1 MPARGID
8 LSQEYEMTRGIHL
21 KQLTQAD
28 LDLLGLAEDRL
39 PATPDPAPSTGNP
52 APDAGSTAARRPVG
66 PPSNPVV
73 TAGSADAAD
82 SDGDWPPFD
91 LAAVARDLCREL
103 EVTLRLLDGTGGET
117 AQPD

>member
-8 LSQEYEMTRGIHL
+8 LAQEYEMTRGIHL

-39 PATPDPAPSTGNP
+39 PVTPDQAPSTGAP
-52 APDAGSTAARRPVG
+52 APDVGAGAARRQVG

-73 TAGSADAAD
+73 TAGSAEATDP
-82 SDGDWPPFD
+82 DGDWPPFD
-91 LAAVARDLCREL
+91 LAAVAREICREL
-103 EVTLRLLDGTGGET
+103 EITLRLLDGTGAET
-117 AQPD
+117 APPD